1 MTDTSD
7 DDPTI
12 LQPGSHGSAKVSPR
26 ARTSLKDL
34 VDGEEDDEA
43 TLRSDRAADDDP
55 TVAMARPRETGS
67 EVSAG
72 TDGSS
77 DSAGYDMLLR
87 RQPQR
92 SDEILL
98 VCAEPLLVLAA
109 ELRNAVE
116 FADIDALR
124 RRISIEIARFEERSA
139 KAGASAGEITAGR
152 YVLCSLLDETVL
164 TTPWGSRSTWSK
176 QSLLSEYHGE
186 TWGGEKVF
194 QLLERILDQPKKY
207 IAVLRLIDACLLLGF
222 EGRYRVI
229 EGGRDQLENVR
240 TRLGR
245 QLREYLPA
253 PPSELA
259 AAVQGKKKK
268 RSIRTFVPLWVAFTA
283 SGVLLVLLYVFFQL
297 RLHEDLDPTLSAIQA
312 LQNSMR

>member
-12 LQPGSHGSAKVSPR
+12 LQPGGQGRSKVSPR
-26 ARTSLKDL
+26 SRTSLKDL
-34 VDGEEDDEA
+34 VDDEDDDA
-43 TLRSDRAADDDP
+43 TLRSDHGHDDDP
-55 TVAMARPRETGS
+55 TVAVPRES
-67 EVSAG
+67 EAQVPAG
-72 TDGSS
+72 GESS
-77 DSAGYDMLLR
+77 SETASYDMLLR

-92 SDEILL
+92 SDDILL

-124 RRISIEIARFEERSA
+124 RRISAEIARFEERAA

-207 IAVLRLIDACLLLGF
+207 LAVLRLIDACLLLGF

-229 EGGRDQLENVR
+229 EGGREQLENVR

-253 PPSELA
+253 PPDHLA
-259 AAVQGKKKK
+259 ATVETKRKK

-297 RLHEDLDPTLSAIQA
+297 RLHEDLDPALRLISTLQS
-312 LQNSMR
+312 SVR